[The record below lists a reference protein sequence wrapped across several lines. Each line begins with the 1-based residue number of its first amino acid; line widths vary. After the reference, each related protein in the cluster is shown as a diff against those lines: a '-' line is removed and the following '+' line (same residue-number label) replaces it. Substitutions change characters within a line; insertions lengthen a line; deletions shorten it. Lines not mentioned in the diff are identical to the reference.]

1 MLKAAGTM
9 KVNATGVVA
18 LKSVAGGP
26 RWAVGKLSQ
35 ARFTN
40 QGTGA
45 LWRTVTVTGTPIA
58 APGAEANGMSLTKR
72 LFSFTG
78 GAVDPAAL
86 RQGDRVIVLVSG
98 RSIQARSMALVVDDA
113 LPAGFE
119 IETVLGPD
127 DAQNGPFRFLG
138 ELSGADVQEARDDR
152 FIAAM
157 DLPGR
162 SAFSFAYVAR
172 AVTPG
177 DFLLPGALARDMY
190 RPGLNA
196 RTVAGRTAISPGS

>member
-1 MLKAAGTM
+1 M
-9 KVNATGVVA
+9 KVSATGAVA

-58 APGAEANGMSLTKR
+58 APGAEANGMSLTKK
-72 LFSFTG
+72 LYSFTG
-78 GAVDPAAL
+78 GAVDPASL

-98 RSIQARSMALVVDDA
+98 RSIQARSMALVVDDP

-119 IETVLGPD
+119 IETVLSPE
-127 DAQNGPFRFLG
+127 DAKDGPFRFLG
-138 ELSGADVQEARDDR
+138 ELTGADVQESRDDR
-152 FIAAM
+152 YIAAL
-157 DLPGR
+157 DLGGNRPY
-162 SAFSFAYVAR
+162 ALAYIAR

-177 DFLLPGALARDMY
+177 DFFLPGPEARDMY
-190 RPGLNA
+190 RPAVNA
-196 RTVAGRTAISPGS
+196 RAGAGRVVIGKGG